1 MKDIGV
7 RLARQRLLRYRVP
20 TPEGA
25 RWRRWVML
33 GVAAWGLWAI
43 FLSDHSVLKL
53 LKLKTDRDHLANQYA
68 EAQIAYSDAKDRVPD
83 EKELTDEQAER
94 ILRER
99 HNYARPGEIVYYIGT
114 DTMRAQTP

>member
-20 TPEGA
+20 KPEGA
-25 RWRRWVML
+25 RWRQWLML
-33 GVAAWGLWAI
+33 GVAAWGVWAL

-53 LKLKTDRDHLANQYA
+53 LRLKADRDRLNTQVAQAELAYNQV
-68 EAQIAYSDAKDRVPD
+68 KDRVPTD
-83 EKELTDEQAER
+83 KITDEQAEL

-99 HNYARPGEIVYYIGT
+99 HNYARKNEIVYVIGS
-114 DTMRAQTP
+114 DTTRARTP

>member
-20 TPEGA
+20 KPEAA
-25 RWRRWVML
+25 RWRGWVML
-33 GVAAWGLWAI
+33 GVAAWGLWAL

-53 LKLKTDRDHLANQYA
+53 LKLKSDRDRLSMQAS
-68 EAQIAYSDAKDRVPD
+68 EAQLAYEDAKERVPD
-83 EKELTDEQAER
+83 EKLTDAQAER

-99 HNYARPGEIVYYIGT
+99 HNYARDGEIVYVIGQ
-114 DTMRAQTP
+114 DTTRARSQ